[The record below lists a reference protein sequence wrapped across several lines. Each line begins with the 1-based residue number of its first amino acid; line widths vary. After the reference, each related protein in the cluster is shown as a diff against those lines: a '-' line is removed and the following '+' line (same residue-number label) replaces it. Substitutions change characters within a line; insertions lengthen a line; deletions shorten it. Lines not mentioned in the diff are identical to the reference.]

1 MKTSKI
7 IIASIAAAIVTTA
20 SFAET
25 FANKILKQHPNS
37 EKIVAQMFANHDRN
51 SDGALD
57 SIELANS
64 IEGLYDQRQTTTL
77 KRRDSLVEKG
87 VISEYERSK
96 GVITLRLL
104 PEDGAAI
111 IMKDGDTNQNNTLSA
126 NELAASVSSLRK
138 LDLGTR
144 GFLNRRS

>member
-1 MKTSKI
+1 M
-7 IIASIAAAIVTTA
+7 
-20 SFAET
+20 
-25 FANKILKQHPNS
+25 LGQHPNS
-37 EKIVAQMFANHDRN
+37 EKIVAQMFANHERN
-51 SDGALD
+51 NDGALD

-64 IEGLYDQRQTTTL
+64 IEGLYDQRQTTIL
-77 KRRDSLVEKG
+77 ERRDSLVEKG

-96 GVITLRLL
+96 GVITLCLL

-111 IMKDGDTNQNNTLSA
+111 IMKDGDTNQDNTLSA